1 MVFRACSLAVVGA
14 LIGGI
19 AACTSARATTF
30 VVPDTA
36 QLLAA
41 SDTVVLGHITAI
53 RGLEAHSRLRTAI
66 TVAVEQVVKGPQAA
80 ELIVVEPGGFV
91 GRQHR
96 WIYGAPTFFLG
107 ERVLLFLHRNPRSE
121 LETTFL
127 GIGKFRVVRS
137 SRGTE
142 FVVRNL
148 TGVHALA
155 MRRGR
160 LEGDSTVTTQ
170 ALSELL
176 QSLRALGALK
186 TPAVPDSAAAQA
198 PESALR
204 QANFTFAGPPLV
216 RWFLPDEGEPIA
228 YRVSTGGDGTL
239 GNDASVAAVDAALAA
254 WSSTGCA
261 SVDLVDSGTVDPAP
275 FSMCDGRTA
284 VTFNDPFGEIPDPAG
299 CTGVLGVGGVCW
311 DSSVAETFNGA
322 TFYRV
327 TEGDVMINNGFG
339 DCPFWND
346 TNVAEL
352 LTHEVGHTL
361 GLGHSSNDPNEPDP
375 TLRNATMYYAAHFDG
390 RGAQLM
396 SDDVAAVCA
405 LYPVGHAGSVTLRR
419 FAIVSDATGATPSDR
434 LVVDGTLNVDDAPF
448 DPKTDTLTIDLLAAG
463 TSVFRLAV
471 SPEQW
476 TTDVSGTRYYYS
488 GMTTAGTTT
497 LLLSNMTA
505 AGMRFTIR
513 ARDLDLSGT
522 ETDPVVIAIT
532 FGESSVTQPIPPLR
546 NAALGRVYP

>member
-1 MVFRACSLAVVGA
+1 M
-14 LIGGI
+14 
-19 AACTSARATTF
+19 
-30 VVPDTA
+30 PDTA

-41 SDTVVLGHITAI
+41 SDTVVLGHVTAI
-53 RGLEAHSRLRTAI
+53 RGLEAYSRLRTAV

-142 FVVRNL
+142 FAVRNL

-488 GMTTAGTTT
+488 GMTAAGTTT